1 VFPKTLPWRRIVEIV
16 ERKKMNKLEKIIHRE
31 AELQRRFI
39 KWCVLKVD
47 GVRLLIALAQ
57 DYLNNQGDEGEKYE

>member
-1 VFPKTLPWRRIVEIV
+1 
-16 ERKKMNKLEKIIHRE
+16 MNKLEKIIHRE